1 MSQRCVPVWGD
12 AQIIP
17 FTRHEGGRIV
27 SATIA
32 ENLAALRQHIRALEE
47 RAEAAEGKL
56 DIIRRRLEGEPD
68 DSLAVDYGGTGWE
81 NDPAVRAVSIL
92 QDVNLVVRQMYFIR
106 LRKYAQLE
114 ALMGLVT
121 MCRVQI
127 GEQLTEE

>member
-1 MSQRCVPVWGD
+1 M
-12 AQIIP
+12 
-17 FTRHEGGRIV
+17 

>member
-1 MSQRCVPVWGD
+1 M
-12 AQIIP
+12 
-17 FTRHEGGRIV
+17 

-32 ENLAALRQHIRALEE
+32 ENLAVLRQHVRALEE

-68 DSLAVDYGGTGWE
+68 DSLAADYGGTGWE
-81 NDPAVRAVSIL
+81 NDPAVLAVSNL
-92 QDVNLVVRQMYFIR
+92 QDVNLVVRRMYFIR
-106 LRKYAQLE
+106 LRKYARLE

>member
-1 MSQRCVPVWGD
+1 M
-12 AQIIP
+12 
-17 FTRHEGGRIV
+17 

-32 ENLAALRQHIRALEE
+32 ENLAMLRQHIRALEE

-81 NDPAVRAVSIL
+81 NDPAVLAVSNL
-92 QDVNLVVRQMYFIR
+92 QDVNLVVRRMYFIR

-127 GEQLTEE
+127 GEQLTEESSC